1 MVTRSVR
8 VAKKGKG
15 KGKVS
20 VKALL
25 SSAVNS
31 FRVHFFQ
38 REAGSL
44 LDLRPGYVTKKGQ
57 SRIGTGHEDCETEIS
72 GNT

>member
-25 SSAVNS
+25 LSAVNS
-31 FRVHFFQ
+31 IRVHLFQ
-38 REAGSL
+38 GERGPFWTFVPDTSQ
-44 LDLRPGYVTKKGQ
+44 KKA
-57 SRIGTGHEDCETEIS
+57 SHA
-72 GNT
+72 